1 LQLFGGKE
9 GALLDKENILPVYL
23 RIWRSIVVYSLTAA
37 LVGLCCFLYTF
48 FIFSTSDP
56 TPQNGP
62 GWDQVLYPYLTQSVI
77 ALMLQNSLIRV
88 FAHRDA
94 VMRDLL
100 YPGADAVGDFKDTA
114 LQVLRCKLFWI
125 ECATLMALP
134 ILLPLECTLY
144 PIPYLLFYHAS
155 ISRALQ
161 KLILCAIVLP
171 ILFGMCL
178 WHHTAA
184 IYVWQEA
191 EIAERPD
198 NTKKLASPIASTC
211 FVYAIALLFL
221 PSIILILVQALI
233 SLAAFSVS
241 LTGLAVI
248 CLLLAGFLLR
258 YVRALRIRRAFVK
271 NLRERCRKCG
281 FELSKIKRP
290 YASLFWTKKEVS
302 FTVKANGK
310 TYDCKLL
317 AGLSRCNPVS
327 ISPDG
332 VLHVIHS
339 WGLRIIPSRGMY
351 MATFF
356 HAPDGRVDK
365 MIHASHWHQKLEIL
379 RFTVK
384 ISFGFESDTQK
395 VLIVNPVPISLFSGT
410 EKRARLIDNGDRIG
424 GYKVFA
430 GTAFLN
436 ALERDCIDHK

>member
-1 LQLFGGKE
+1 M
-9 GALLDKENILPVYL
+9 DKENILPVYL
-23 RIWRSIVVYSLTAA
+23 RVWRSIAIYALTAA

-48 FIFSTSDP
+48 FVFATFDE
-56 TPQNGP
+56 TPQNAP
-62 GWDQVLYPYLTQSVI
+62 GWDQVFFPYLTQSVI
-77 ALMLQNSLIRV
+77 ALMLLNSLIRL
-88 FAHRDA
+88 FAHRNA

-100 YPGADAVGDFKDTA
+100 YPGADEVGDFKDTVV
-114 LQVLRCKLFWI
+114 QVLHCKFFWI

-198 NTKKLASPIASTC
+198 NTRKLAAPIAATC
-211 FVYAIALLFL
+211 FVYSMALLCL
-221 PSIILILVQALI
+221 PSIILILIQALI
-233 SLAAFSVS
+233 SLAAFSLS
-241 LTGLAVI
+241 LAGLAVI
-248 CLLLAGFLLR
+248 FLLLSGFLLR
-258 YVRALRIRRAFVK
+258 YVRALRIRRAFIK
-271 NLRERCRKCG
+271 NLRVRCRKCG

-310 TYDCKLL
+310 IYDCKLL
-317 AGLSRCNPVS
+317 AGLSRGNPIS
-327 ISPDG
+327 ISQDG
-332 VLHVIHS
+332 IMHVIHS

-351 MATFF
+351 IATFF
-356 HAPDGRVDK
+356 HAPNGRVDQLL
-365 MIHASHWHQKLEIL
+365 HSSHWHQKLEIL

-384 ISFGFESDTQK
+384 TSFGFESDTQK
-395 VLIVNPVPISLFSGT
+395 ILIVNPVPISLFAGT
-410 EKRARLIDNGDRIG
+410 EKRARPIDNGDQIG